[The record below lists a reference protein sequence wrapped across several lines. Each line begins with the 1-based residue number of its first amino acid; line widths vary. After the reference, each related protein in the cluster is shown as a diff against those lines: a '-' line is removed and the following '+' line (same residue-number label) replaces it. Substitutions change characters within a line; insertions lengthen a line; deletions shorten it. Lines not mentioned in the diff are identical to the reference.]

1 MSLTFRKKFY
11 FKGKS
16 KTKHPAYKFRR
27 KKNTLYCFYRPLILI
42 FMKLNMKYF
51 ILTEPTKCQLF
62 IPQTGE
68 RK

>member
-27 KKNTLYCFYRPLILI
+27 KKILYIASTAP
-42 FMKLNMKYF
+42 
-51 ILTEPTKCQLF
+51 
-62 IPQTGE
+62 
-68 RK
+68 